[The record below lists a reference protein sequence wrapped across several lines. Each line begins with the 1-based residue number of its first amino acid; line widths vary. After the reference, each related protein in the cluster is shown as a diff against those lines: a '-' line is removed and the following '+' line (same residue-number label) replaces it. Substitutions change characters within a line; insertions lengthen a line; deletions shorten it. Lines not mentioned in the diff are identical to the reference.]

1 MGPVSLQISA
11 GGYGLKLFVVRSSN
25 HFYPPYASKL
35 RSDYNLVSS
44 HNKVYLAGEFDW
56 TDKWHTYTPLLA
68 AIIPLVL
75 ALGTFFLP
83 RRWFPWT
90 FTVPLPR
97 RRKNAVG
104 PTYEGL
110 NKPGQMGMTTR
121 QGLRVTVRWW
131 WITAFFVLWIP
142 LVIVI
147 ALFSGPSTLG
157 SFLGQIED
165 TESGDFYWSLFGRDN
180 SCCQYVQ
187 HVSFFLPFL
196 APSSLDSCFTPS
208 SQNDGFT
215 AHYPGDSNDMKS
227 RILALTK
234 HAYKVSG
241 RSLPSAMGGS
251 AESLS
256 VGNLAVVA
264 CPQPSLSLQTNS
276 SA

>member
-97 RRKNAVG
+97 RRKNADG

-187 HVSFFLPFL
+187 HVSFFCPF
-196 APSSLDSCFTPS
+196 
-208 SQNDGFT
+208 
-215 AHYPGDSNDMKS
+215 
-227 RILALTK
+227 
-234 HAYKVSG
+234 
-241 RSLPSAMGGS
+241 
-251 AESLS
+251 
-256 VGNLAVVA
+256 
-264 CPQPSLSLQTNS
+264 
-276 SA
+276 